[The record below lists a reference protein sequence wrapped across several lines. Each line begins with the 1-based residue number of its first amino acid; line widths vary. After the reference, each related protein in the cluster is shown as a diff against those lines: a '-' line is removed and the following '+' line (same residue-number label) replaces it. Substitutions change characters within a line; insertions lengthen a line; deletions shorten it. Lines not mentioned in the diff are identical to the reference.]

1 MQCGTREAV
10 VAAEKAVTELLA
22 VGTPLQEGLSQK
34 VEATGSRR
42 AELLALR
49 GCDRTVTQKYV

>member
-1 MQCGTREAV
+1 MAV
-10 VAAEKAVTELLA
+10 VVAENAVTELLE